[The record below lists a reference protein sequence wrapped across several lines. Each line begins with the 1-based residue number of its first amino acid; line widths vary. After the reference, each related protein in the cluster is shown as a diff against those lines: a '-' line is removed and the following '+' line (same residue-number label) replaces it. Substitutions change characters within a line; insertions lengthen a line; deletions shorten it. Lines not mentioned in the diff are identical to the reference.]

1 MRLAAAALTLLLLTG
16 MAQLSLTGM
25 AHAQATPGL
34 NLWADD
40 GKPKDPEAEAKR
52 EEIDRAYREKTKSQA
67 APATANDPWGAVRAS
82 DKPASQ
88 SKSQSSGSKTDNK
101 TR

>member
-1 MRLAAAALTLLLLTG
+1 MRLTAAALTLLLMTG
-16 MAQLSLTGM
+16 TVLPIGM
-25 AHAQATPGL
+25 AHAQTGGGI

-40 GKPKDPEAEAKR
+40 GKPRDPEAEAKR

-67 APATANDPWGAVRAS
+67 APAAAADPWGNVRAS

-88 SKSQSSGSKTDNK
+88 GKTSGSKTGNT